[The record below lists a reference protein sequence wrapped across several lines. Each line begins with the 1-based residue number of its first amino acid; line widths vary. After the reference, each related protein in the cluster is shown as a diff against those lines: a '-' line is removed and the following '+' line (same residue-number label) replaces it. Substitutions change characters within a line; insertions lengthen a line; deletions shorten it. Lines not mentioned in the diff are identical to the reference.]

1 MPSENVS
8 VTEGLSVE
16 VVQESAPEQPA
27 ATLGTE
33 EPVNVIIDG
42 AVVPYVPPRVVTP
55 EEAREKALSGI
66 PVEGQPISGSGQ

>member
-16 VVQESAPEQPA
+16 VTQEAVPEQPQPPA
-27 ATLGTE
+27 QPDPE
-33 EPVNVIIDG
+33 
-42 AVVPYVPPRVVTP
+42 VPPRVVTP

>member
-16 VVQESAPEQPA
+16 VSVPPVEGFVADPIVAAP
-27 ATLGTE
+27 
-33 EPVNVIIDG
+33 PVD
-42 AVVPYVPPRVVTP
+42 PEVPPRVVTP

>member
-16 VVQESAPEQPA
+16 VSVPPVEGFVADHIVAAP
-27 ATLGTE
+27 
-33 EPVNVIIDG
+33 PVD
-42 AVVPYVPPRVVTP
+42 PEVPPRVVTP

-66 PVEGQPISGSGQ
+66 PVEGQPISGSGR

>member
-8 VTEGLSVE
+8 VTEGLE
-16 VVQESAPEQPA
+16 VNQEPAPQV
-27 ATLGTE
+27 
-33 EPVNVIIDG
+33 PVNELG
-42 AVVPYVPPRVVTP
+42 VPTPFLPPLSDPEVPPRVVTP